1 MIIICSFSSS
11 SKEFFSRNAFVLVLS
26 HIVILRIWKILAFFC
41 PMGYEDHERKEPVR
55 PSRKKIGLDIVTID
69 GPAGA
74 GKSTVGKMLAQ
85 RLKYLY
91 LDTGA
96 MYRTV
101 ALRAKEQGVGPEDEG
116 ALKRLCRGLDITF
129 QGHKQGQRVIC
140 QGEDVSAKIR
150 EPDIGWLASAVSMK
164 RPVRQAMVRLQRKIG
179 AAGKVVAE
187 GRDTGTVVFPRAK
200 FKFFLDARLEERAR
214 RRHREL
220 VGKGLAAEVKK
231 VEKEMRA
238 RDEQDSSRE
247 LAPLHPAADARH
259 IDSTGI
265 SAEGVVEK
273 IMAVIEKA
281 SRLRGHRGDG

>member
-1 MIIICSFSSS
+1 
-11 SKEFFSRNAFVLVLS
+11 
-26 HIVILRIWKILAFFC
+26 
-41 PMGYEDHERKEPVR
+41 MGYEDHERKGPVR
-55 PSRKKIGLDIVTID
+55 PSRKKIEMDIVTID

-101 ALRAKEQGVGPEDEG
+101 ALRAKEQGVSPEDEG
-116 ALKRLCRGLDITF
+116 ALKRLCRSLDITF
-129 QGHKQGQRVIC
+129 QEHEEGQRVIC
-140 QGEDVSAKIR
+140 QEEDVTAKIR
-150 EPDIGWLASAVSMK
+150 EPESGWLASAVSMK

-200 FKFFLDARLEERAR
+200 FKFFLDAKLEERAR
-214 RRHREL
+214 RRHREM
-220 VGKGLAAEVKK
+220 VGKGLATEMKK
-231 VEKEMRA
+231 VEKEIRE
-238 RDEQDSSRE
+238 RDEQDSFRE

-265 SAEGVVEK
+265 SAEEVVEK

-281 SRLRGHRGDG
+281 SGLQVKSPHSSPLPRKRGRGRGCG

>member
-1 MIIICSFSSS
+1 
-11 SKEFFSRNAFVLVLS
+11 
-26 HIVILRIWKILAFFC
+26 
-41 PMGYEDHERKEPVR
+41 MGYEDHEGENWVK
-55 PSRKKIGLDIVTID
+55 PSRKKTETDIVTID

-101 ALRAKEQGVGPEDEG
+101 ALRAKEQGVRSEDEA

-129 QGHKQGQRVIC
+129 QEHKQGQRVIC
-140 QGEDVSAKIR
+140 QGEDVTAEIR
-150 EPDIGWLASAVSMK
+150 EPEIGRLASAVSMK

-187 GRDTGTVVFPRAK
+187 GRDTGTVVFPGAK
-200 FKFFLDARLEERAR
+200 YKFFLDARLEERAR
-214 RRHREL
+214 RRHREW
-220 VGKGLAAEVKK
+220 VGKGLAAEMKK
-231 VEKEMRA
+231 VEEEIRE
-238 RDEQDSSRE
+238 RDEQDSFRE

-265 SAEGVVEK
+265 SAEEVVEK
-273 IMAVIEKA
+273 IMAVIEKS
-281 SRLRGHRGDG
+281 SRLRGHRGGDG

>member
-1 MIIICSFSSS
+1 
-11 SKEFFSRNAFVLVLS
+11 
-26 HIVILRIWKILAFFC
+26 
-41 PMGYEDHERKEPVR
+41 MGYEDHERKEMVK
-55 PSRKKIGLDIVTID
+55 PSRKMIEMDIVTID

-101 ALRAKEQGVGPEDEG
+101 ALRAKEQGVSPEDEG

-129 QGHKQGQRVIC
+129 QEHKQGQRVIC
-140 QGEDVSAKIR
+140 QGENVTAKIR
-150 EPDIGWLASAVSMK
+150 EPEIGWLASAVSMK

-220 VGKGLAAEVKK
+220 IDKGLTAEVKK
-231 VEKEMRA
+231 VEKEMRE
-238 RDEQDSSRE
+238 RDEQDSFRE
-247 LAPLHPAADARH
+247 LAPLHPAAGARH
-259 IDSTGI
+259 IDSTGM
-265 SAEGVVEK
+265 SAEEVVEK
-273 IMAVIEKA
+273 IMAIIEKA
-281 SRLRGHRGDG
+281 SGLRRHRGDG